1 MKSNENNYHN
11 LSDAAKTLLTGKK
24 FNIKFMLGN
33 IKDLNPQSQLLP

>member
-1 MKSNENNYHN
+1 MKSNENNYN